1 METDTADPAQRQNEL
16 IRAWCEKHDVEPFE
30 PMPTA
35 LLTERYLGKVA
46 DPAEFEGKTILEIGA
61 GRSSYA
67 RLFLEAGCKRYYAN
81 DLVPSRLEAIRVP
94 GARFVSL
101 PGDFL
106 GIEIPERVDF
116 IFANLVM
123 MFVIPMLD
131 AFIEKMHA
139 HLLGG
144 ARVITM
150 DSNYLCPL
158 SILRRFVLD
167 IGANPA
173 RIFSPFAYAGRFRHF
188 GFEVEQLVPFTG
200 PVPWVTGNWL
210 LGTTFFLRA
219 RKL

>member
-1 METDTADPAQRQNEL
+1 MNTDTAHPAKHQNEL
-16 IRAWCEKHDVEPFE
+16 IRAWCERHDVEAFE
-30 PMPTA
+30 PMPTG
-35 LLTERYLGKVA
+35 LLTERYLRKVG

-67 RLFLEAGCKRYYAN
+67 RLFLEAGCRRYYAN
-81 DLVPSRLEAIRVP
+81 DLVPSRLQAIRVP
-94 GARFVSL
+94 DDRFVPL

-106 GIEIPERVDF
+106 GIDVPERVDF

-123 MFVIPMLD
+123 MFVMPMLD
-131 AFIEKMHA
+131 DFIAKMHA
-139 HLLGG
+139 HLATGG
-144 ARVITM
+144 RVITM

-173 RIFSPFAYAGRFRHF
+173 RIFSPFAYARRFRHF
-188 GFEVEQLVPFTG
+188 GFEVEKLVPFTG
-200 PVPWVTGNWL
+200 PVPWVTGNWV